1 MNFLATLLYIA
12 VNDEV
17 IAFAIMTKI
26 MFEFNWR
33 DVYSDNMIGLLDV
46 TKKVN
51 HWLKKEHKAT
61 AHHLDINCILLE
73 VQLSSPVLC
82 LFANL
87 VPIEVALKFLDRFIM
102 YGERGVLS
110 II

>member
-1 MNFLATLLYIA
+1 MAILLYIA

-26 MFEFNWR
+26 MFEYNWR
-33 DVYSDNMIGLLDV
+33 EVYSDNMIGLLEV
-46 TKKVN
+46 TKKVKV
-51 HWLKKEHKAT
+51 WLKKEHRAT
-61 AHHLDINCILLE
+61 TAQLDSSGILLE

-87 VPIEVALKFLDRFIM
+87 VPIKVSLKFLDRFIM
-102 YGERGVLS
+102 YGEKGILS